1 MGGRLSIPKDHQ
13 KTILELFSLPTDKR
27 ARIFS
32 AIDKLTSSS
41 NLREYATILST
52 EMNVDLDQGRRIV
65 EVLVGIYSLVDVSD
79 RGVEAVVSDISNA
92 LRELDSP
99 LINQASPEQFKDFEG
114 FVSRF
119 LSMRTPLGDRAKAF
133 RVRSQHGRIF
143 LRSEIYSDIRTV
155 FQTNDPN
162 IRPDVAVLLH
172 SLKLTCME
180 DRKRRDF
187 YITMDHRDLQQLAR
201 TVDRAL
207 KKHATL
213 SRMITDF
220 GMECLDTEEDD

>member
-1 MGGRLSIPKDHQ
+1 MARRLSIPKDHQ
-13 KTILELFSLPTDKR
+13 KTILKLFSLPADKR
-27 ARIFS
+27 TVIFS
-32 AIDKLTSSS
+32 AIDNLTSSS
-41 NLREYATILST
+41 NLRQYAAILSS
-52 EMNVDLDQGRRIV
+52 EMDLDLDEARRII

-79 RGVEAVVSDISNA
+79 TNVETVVSDISDA

-99 LINQASPEQFKDFEG
+99 LINQASPEAFKDFET

-119 LSMRTPLGDRAKAF
+119 LSMKTPLGVRAKAF

-180 DRKRRDF
+180 GRERRDF
-187 YITMDHRDLQQLAR
+187 YVTMDHRDLQQLAR

-207 KKHATL
+207 KKNATL

-220 GMECLDTEEDD
+220 GMECIDIEEDD